1 MVIYLYG
8 SDSYRRSKKLK
19 ELLEQN
25 KKKQPNT
32 DVLFLDFL
40 EDPDAWKKGKDFL
53 NQPSM
58 FSESKTLVVYES
70 GEINERGEK
79 EWLKLVKAR
88 LEEKKVFLIISD
100 SWDKPRKAFMFLT
113 EAPAKAQEFA
123 GLEGRMLDAFL
134 KKEAAS
140 FGLHFEAD
148 AWAHFVMHIASLSG
162 KSWAGVHELEKISLA
177 KFESPI
183 SKKDVEAIVLHAT
196 QTDVFDSARELMM
209 PGVAG
214 KRIATLEKLL
224 AQGEDPARLFNLLA
238 YNARGAHAVRLADLD
253 IAIKSGQSDYEEALL
268 DFALNNKEQ

>member
-32 DVLFLDFL
+32 DVLFVDFL
-40 EDPDAWKKGKDFL
+40 EDPDAWKKAKDFL

-70 GEINERGEK
+70 GEVNEKGEK
-79 EWLKLVKAR
+79 EWLKLVKTY

-123 GLEGRMLDAFL
+123 GLEGKTLDAFL
-134 KKEAAS
+134 RKEAAS
-140 FGLHFEAD
+140 FELHFESD

-162 KSWAGVHELEKISLA
+162 KSWAGVHELEKISFA
-177 KFESPI
+177 RFKSPI
-183 SKKDVEAIVLHAT
+183 SKKDVETIVQHAS
-196 QTDVFDSARELMM
+196 QADVFNSARELMAS
-209 PGVAG
+209 GGTG

-238 YNARGAHAVRLADLD
+238 YNAHGAQAVRLADLD
-253 IAIKSGQSDYEEALL
+253 VAIKSGQSDYEEALL
-268 DFALNNKEQ
+268 DFVLNT